1 MNDNLFEAQYNI
13 TKKSKARIFY
23 ESYRK
28 LIFASILILSAS
40 LISFGLYIDNKDK
53 KKFLLSE
60 NYVKAQIYLKNKK
73 NNEALNL
80 LKEIITS
87 NDTTYSSLSLF
98 IVLNENLIK
107 DNKEL
112 NILFD
117 HLLNNNKFDK
127 ELKNL
132 LIYKKALYISS
143 YVNESKLIED
153 TKTLIQTES
162 IWRAHA
168 LLLLGDFFYSK
179 SEFIKSKEF
188 YNEVLSTKELH
199 ESLYNQAKSKLL
211 LIKND

>member
-1 MNDNLFEAQYNI
+1 M
-13 TKKSKARIFY
+13 
-23 ESYRK
+23 
-28 LIFASILILSAS
+28 
-40 LISFGLYIDNKDK
+40 
-53 KKFLLSE
+53 
-60 NYVKAQIYLKNKK
+60 
-73 NNEALNL
+73 
-80 LKEIITS
+80 
-87 NDTTYSSLSLF
+87 
-98 IVLNENLIK
+98 VLNENLIK

-112 NILFD
+112 NVLFN
-117 HLLNNNKFDK
+117 HLLNNNKFDE

-153 TKTLIQTES
+153 TKSLIQTES

-188 YNEVLSTKELH
+188 YNEVLLTKELQ